1 MTGALPPSSRST
13 YLAIMSTSR
22 LTVSPGCLRP
32 RVVRASVSGI
42 RLTSIQSGLPC
53 ELTLPSADTVRLT
66 PSTAIE
72 PFSTT

>member
-1 MTGALPPSSRST
+1 
-13 YLAIMSTSR
+13 MSTSR

-42 RLTSIQSGLPC
+42 RLTSIQPGPPF
-53 ELTLPSADTVRLT
+53 ELTPGEPTPCGLTPPSADTVRLT
-66 PSTAIE
+66 PSTAID